1 MSCPVCQFSGG
12 SNFANFLFHNSHR
25 DLISRFW
32 NFTIFAK
39 TAFHYLT
46 IIAAKKINKFC
57 AHLLWLVALKSD
69 SVILV

>member
-1 MSCPVCQFSGG
+1 MSCPVCLFSGG
-12 SNFANFLFHNSHR
+12 FNFGNFLFHNFHG

-32 NFTIFAK
+32 HFTIFAN
-39 TAFHYLT
+39 TALHYLT

-57 AHLLWLVALKSD
+57 AHVLWLVALKFD